1 MDDMKLLVP
10 ISSYLLL
17 FILFISV
24 SSLAF
29 AEAGQ
34 YLMYLGTNTVRGGK
48 GIYVYR
54 YEAATGQFE
63 DLGLAAETPSP
74 AFLAISPN
82 HKFLYAVNETDE
94 YQGQSSGMVSAFT
107 VDAKTGKLTLLNQV
121 ASKGAS
127 PCHISLDHTGKFV
140 LVANYTG
147 GNLSVLP
154 VGEDGR
160 LGEASDF
167 IQHQGHGPNHDRQE
181 KSHPHWIGVSADNR
195 FALNADLGLDKVF
208 VYRFDASQGKL
219 TPNDPPFAKLPP
231 GAGPRHLAF
240 HPNGKVAYV
249 IDELNST
256 ITTFSFD
263 EKAGKLKEL
272 QAVPTLP
279 KDFSGESTTAEVVV
293 HPSGKFLY
301 GSNRGHDSLAVYT
314 IDPAKGI
321 LTLVEHVSVKGKTPR
336 NFEIDPAGNR
346 LLVAN
351 QATDNIVEFAIDATT
366 GKLTPTGTELKVP
379 APVCIKFLAID

>member
-1 MDDMKLLVP
+1 MDDMKLLVS
-10 ISSYLLL
+10 ISSYLL
-17 FILFISV
+17 LFISV

-29 AEAGQ
+29 AEAGK
-34 YLMYLGTNTVRGGK
+34 YLIYVGTNTVRGGK

-54 YEAATGQFE
+54 YEAATGRFE

-82 HKFLYAVNETDE
+82 HKFLYAVNEIDE
-94 YQGQSSGMVSAFT
+94 YQGQSSGIVSAFT

-140 LVANYTG
+140 LEANYTG

-167 IQHQGHGPNHDRQE
+167 VQHQGHGPNHDRQE

-219 TPNDPPFAKLPP
+219 TPNDPRFAKLPP

-263 EKAGKLKEL
+263 AKAGKLKQL

-279 KDFSGESTTAEVVV
+279 KDFSGESTTAEVAV

-301 GSNRGHDSLAVYT
+301 GSNRGHDSLAVFT

-321 LTLVEHVSVKGKTPR
+321 LTFVEHVSVKGKTPR
-336 NFEIDPAGNR
+336 NFEIDPLGNR

-351 QATDNIVEFAIDATT
+351 QGTDNIVEFAIDSTT

>member
-1 MDDMKLLVP
+1 M
-10 ISSYLLL
+10 
-17 FILFISV
+17 
-24 SSLAF
+24 
-29 AEAGQ
+29 
-34 YLMYLGTNTVRGGK
+34 R
-48 GIYVYR
+48 R
-54 YEAATGQFE
+54 R
-63 DLGLAAETPSP
+63 
-74 AFLAISPN
+74 
-82 HKFLYAVNETDE
+82 
-94 YQGQSSGMVSAFT
+94 
-107 VDAKTGKLTLLNQV
+107 KLTLLNQV

-127 PCHISLDHTGKFV
+127 PCHISHDHTGKFV
-140 LVANYTG
+140 LAANYTG
-147 GNLSVLP
+147 GNLSVFP

-208 VYRFDASQGKL
+208 VYRFHASQGKS
-219 TPNDPPFAKLPP
+219 TPNHPPFAKLPP

-240 HPNGKVAYV
+240 HPNGKYAYV

-256 ITTFSFD
+256 ITAFSFD
-263 EKAGKLKEL
+263 AKAGKLREL

-301 GSNRGHDSLAVYT
+301 GSNRGHDSLAVFT
-314 IDPAKGI
+314 LDTAKGI
-321 LTLVEHVSVKGKTPR
+321 LTFVEHVPVKGKIPR
-336 NFEIDPAGNR
+336 NFEIDPLGKR

-351 QATDNIVEFAIDATT
+351 QGTDNIVEFAIDSTT
-366 GKLTPTGTELKVP
+366 GKLTPTGTELKVKRRF
-379 APVCIKFLAID
+379 VLNF

>member
-1 MDDMKLLVP
+1 MDDMKLLVC
-10 ISSYLLL
+10 ISSYLL
-17 FILFISV
+17 LFISV

-29 AEAGQ
+29 AEAGK
-34 YLMYLGTNTVRGGK
+34 YLIYVGTNTVRGGK

-82 HKFLYAVNETDE
+82 HKFLYAVNEIDE
-94 YQGQSSGMVSAFT
+94 YQGQSSGIVSAFT
-107 VDAKTGKLTLLNQV
+107 VDGKTGKLTLLNQV

-167 IQHQGHGPNHDRQE
+167 VQHQGHGPNHDRQE

-219 TPNDPPFAKLPP
+219 TPNDPRFAKLPP

-263 EKAGKLKEL
+263 AKAGKLKQL

-279 KDFSGESTTAEVVV
+279 KDFSGESTTAEVAV

-301 GSNRGHDSLAVYT
+301 GSNRGHDSLAVFT

-321 LTLVEHVSVKGKTPR
+321 LTFVEHVSVKGKTPR
-336 NFEIDPAGNR
+336 NFEIDPPGNR

-351 QATDNIVEFAIDATT
+351 QGTDNIVEFAIDSTT

>member
-1 MDDMKLLVP
+1 MDDMKLLVC

-17 FILFISV
+17 FISL
-24 SSLAF
+24 SSSAF
-29 AEAGQ
+29 AEAGK
-34 YLMYLGTNTVRGGK
+34 YLIYVGTNTVRGGK

-54 YEAATGQFE
+54 YDAATGQLE

-74 AFLAISPN
+74 TFLAISPN
-82 HKFLYAVNETDE
+82 GKFLYAVNETDE
-94 YQGQSSGMVSAFT
+94 YQGQASGIVSAFT

-140 LVANYTG
+140 LAANYTG
-147 GNLSVLP
+147 GNLSVFP

-208 VYRFDASQGKL
+208 VYRFHASQGKL
-219 TPNDPPFAKLPP
+219 TPNDPPFAKLAP

-240 HPNGKVAYV
+240 HPNGKYAYV

-256 ITTFSFD
+256 ITAFSFD
-263 EKAGKLKEL
+263 AKVGKLREL

-301 GSNRGHDSLAVYT
+301 GSNRGHDSLAVFT

-321 LTLVEHVSVKGKTPR
+321 LTFVEHVSVKGKTPR
-336 NFEIDPAGNR
+336 NFEIDPPGNR

-351 QATDNIVEFAIDATT
+351 QGTDNIVEFAIDSTT

>member
-1 MDDMKLLVP
+1 MDDMKLLVS
-10 ISSYLLL
+10 ISSYLL
-17 FILFISV
+17 LFISV

-29 AEAGQ
+29 AEAGK
-34 YLMYLGTNTVRGGK
+34 YLIYVGTNTVRGGK
-48 GIYVYR
+48 GIYVFR

-82 HKFLYAVNETDE
+82 HKFLYAVNEIDE
-94 YQGQSSGMVSAFT
+94 YQGQSSGIVSAFS
-107 VDAKTGKLTLLNQV
+107 VDGKTGKLTLLNQV

-167 IQHQGHGPNHDRQE
+167 VQHQGHGPNHDRQE

-219 TPNDPPFAKLPP
+219 TPNDPRFAKLPP

-263 EKAGKLKEL
+263 AKAGKLKQL

-279 KDFSGESTTAEVVV
+279 KDFSSESTTAEVAV

-301 GSNRGHDSLAVYT
+301 GSNRGHDSLAVFT

-321 LTLVEHVSVKGKTPR
+321 LTFVEHVSVKGKTPR
-336 NFEIDPAGNR
+336 NFEIDPPGNR

-351 QATDNIVEFAIDATT
+351 QGTDNIVEFAIDSTT